1 MINYEEL
8 FSDNIKSMKRSV
20 IRELLKLTQKEGVI
34 SFAGGLPSTESFPVE
49 DLKNITQEVYDKYG
63 AKALQYGATEG
74 LPMLLSE
81 LIKLMKDNENVSLNE
96 ERISITIASQQG
108 LDLVGKI
115 FLNPGD
121 TCIVES
127 PTYLGA
133 VSAFN
138 SYRAKMVDV
147 ELDEEG
153 IKTDLLDETIKRLKK
168 ENVKPK
174 FIYVIPDFH
183 NPAGVTMSL
192 KRRKELLEIA
202 LREKIMVVEDSPYR
216 MIRYR
221 GENLPSLLSLDQN
234 NLVIALFTFSKIF
247 VPGFRLGWAVAPKE
261 IIDKFIVAKQATDLC
276 TPPFNQF
283 IAALFLNKGLL
294 KKTVKRTIS
303 IYKEKN
309 ELMLESLEKYM
320 PKDKGI
326 RWTKPEG
333 GLFLWVSLPDG
344 YDCDEMFK
352 LAIDKNVAYVV
363 GSAFYAHGQK
373 HNSFRVN
380 FSYPTKEEIVEG
392 VKRLSEVIS
401 EYVK

>member
-81 LIKLMKDNENVSLNE
+81 LIKLMKDNENVSLTE

-202 LREKIMVVEDSPYR
+202 LRENIMVVEDSPYR